1 MLAFRPENSE
11 NSNSDYQS
19 VKTITSQ
26 QLRPSYDFIL
36 SYEGLFFYT
45 NFKKGKSTA
54 DFSAALPKWSNF
66 DELPITQ

>member
-11 NSNSDYQS
+11 NSNSDSDYQS

-45 NFKKGKSTA
+45 NFKEREKHCRFLS
-54 DFSAALPKWSNF
+54 SASQM
-66 DELPITQ
+66 E